1 MDDYKP
7 NSHKYKESQRT
18 QTTEKKKVE
27 KVVSGKV
34 HKKKKNRFVDLFISE
49 DAANVKSYV
58 FMDVLVPAIKKAISD
73 IVTDGVHMILYD
85 GDTGRRGSSGSKTS
99 YVSYRDCSS
108 SRRDDRRSVSRGLYH
123 YDEIIFESRGDA
135 DFVLDQ
141 MYDILDSYEVVSV
154 ADLYDLAGESCEH
167 TANRYGWTNL
177 RNADVVRVRDGYI
190 IKLPKPGPIR

>member
-1 MDDYKP
+1 MSEYKP
-7 NSHKYKESQRT
+7 NSHRSKAEAA
-18 QTTEKKKVE
+18 EKKKVE

-34 HKKKKNRFVDLFISE
+34 HKKKKNRFADVFISE
-49 DAANVKSYV
+49 DAGNIKNYV
-58 FMDVLVPAIKKAISD
+58 FMDVLVPAIKKAVSD
-73 IVTDGVHMILYD
+73 IVTDGVHMLMY
-85 GDTGRRGSSGSKTS
+85 GDTNRRGSGSSKTS
-99 YVSYRDCSS
+99 YVSYRDYSS
-108 SRRDDRRSVSRGLYH
+108 SRDERRPVSRGLYH

-135 DFVLDQ
+135 DYVLDQ
-141 MYDILDSYEVVSV
+141 MYEILDAYDTVSV

>member
-58 FMDVLVPAIKKAISD
+58 FMDF
-73 IVTDGVHMILYD
+73 LYP
-85 GDTGRRGSSGSKTS
+85 S
-99 YVSYRDCSS
+99 
-108 SRRDDRRSVSRGLYH
+108 
-123 YDEIIFESRGDA
+123 FESDNT
-135 DFVLDQ
+135 DPTD
-141 MYDILDSYEVVSV
+141 Y
-154 ADLYDLAGESCEH
+154 
-167 TANRYGWTNL
+167 W
-177 RNADVVRVRDGYI
+177 
-190 IKLPKPGPIR
+190 